1 MLCSQRVFLFHFSY
15 HFHPHEMRSVLYL
28 VLKRAAFTAIEIA
41 SKMFPPHSNN
51 WGGKEE
57 SL

>member
-1 MLCSQRVFLFHFSY
+1 MN
-15 HFHPHEMRSVLYL
+15 SVLYL

-41 SKMFPPHSNN
+41 SKRFPPHSSN
-51 WGGKEE
+51 WGGGKKKKKE

>member
-1 MLCSQRVFLFHFSY
+1 MLSSEYFSHFPC
-15 HFHPHEMRSVLYL
+15 HFHSHEMRSVLYL

-41 SKMFPPHSNN
+41 SRRFPPHSSN
-51 WGGKEE
+51 WGEKEE